1 LSQAGRPTYNV
12 VKIPGDGIGPEI
24 VDATLTVLD
33 AAAERFGFDIA
44 WTEVLAG
51 GIAIDAYGEAV
62 RDEDLETMLNSDAV
76 FLGAVGGPKW
86 DDPSAKVRPEQGLL
100 KIRKTLGLYANLRP
114 VSVEP
119 SLKESSPLRADL
131 IEGVDM
137 MIVRELTGGIY
148 FGKREEMFE
157 GPNGREAYDTM
168 SYTEPEVRR
177 IVELAFQ
184 LAQQRRKKLTSVDK
198 ANVLA
203 NSRLWR
209 AVVDEV
215 APSYPDVE
223 LEHRLVDSTAMS
235 LITKPASFDVIVT
248 GNMFG
253 DILSDEAS
261 VLAGSLGM
269 LPSASVGEIETGHGR
284 IGMYEPIH
292 GSSPAKTGL
301 DIANPTAT
309 ILSAAMMLR
318 WSLGQA
324 AAADAI
330 ETAVRATLDGG
341 TRTKDLMGSDGE
353 ARGWV
358 SVGTAA
364 FGEAVAAQLK
374 SA

>member
-1 LSQAGRPTYNV
+1 LSQPGRPTYDV
-12 VKIPGDGIGPEI
+12 VKIAGDGIGPEI
-24 VDATLTVLD
+24 VDATMTVLD
-33 AAAERFGFDIA
+33 VAAERFGFDIT

-62 RDEDLETMLNSDAV
+62 RDEDLDLMLGSDAV

-86 DDPSAKVRPEQGLL
+86 DDPSATVRPEQGLL

-119 SLKESSPLRADL
+119 SLKESSPLRPDL

-148 FGKREEMFE
+148 FGPRKEAYA
-157 GPNGREAYDTM
+157 GPSGREAYDTM
-168 SYTEPEVRR
+168 LYTEPEVRR

-184 LAQQRRKKLTSVDK
+184 LAQQRRRKLTSVDK

-209 AVVDEV
+209 AVVEEI
-215 APSYPDVE
+215 APAYPDVD

-269 LPSASVGEIETGHGR
+269 LPSASLGERETGHGR

-292 GSSPAKTGL
+292 GSSPSKTGL

-330 ETAVRATLDGG
+330 ESAVRATLDGG